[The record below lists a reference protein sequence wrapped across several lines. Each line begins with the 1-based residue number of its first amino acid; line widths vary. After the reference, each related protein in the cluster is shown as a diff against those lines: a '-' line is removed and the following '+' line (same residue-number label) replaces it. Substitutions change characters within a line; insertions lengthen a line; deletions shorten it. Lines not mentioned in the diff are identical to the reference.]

1 MVRFGGACFA
11 PRTLRS
17 FGPPVAAGGVSAD
30 GSMAFERRRR
40 PRVTM
45 RPSVPS
51 KRCFH
56 VVSLA
61 GFLAPDSN
69 DEVIDQ

>member
-1 MVRFGGACFA
+1 M
-11 PRTLRS
+11 
-17 FGPPVAAGGVSAD
+17 AAGGVSAD